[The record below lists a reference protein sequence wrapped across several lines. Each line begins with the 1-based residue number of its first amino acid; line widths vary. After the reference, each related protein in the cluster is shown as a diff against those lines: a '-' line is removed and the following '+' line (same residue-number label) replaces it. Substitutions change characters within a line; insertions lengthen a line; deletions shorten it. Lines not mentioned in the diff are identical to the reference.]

1 LAVCREIRATG
12 SSVPILILTARD
24 AVQDRISGLDTGADD
39 YLTKPFEFH
48 ELLAR
53 MRALLRR
60 GPALRP
66 EIIRVA
72 DLVIDTRARVVKR
85 SGRSIEMTAKE
96 YSLIEYLARAPEKWW
111 AAPT

>member
-1 LAVCREIRATG
+1 MLPRKNGLAVCREIRAAG

-24 AVQDRISGLDTGADD
+24 AAGLDTGADD

-60 GPALRP
+60 GAALRP

-72 DLVIDTRARVVKR
+72 AKPSRPFEQCR
-85 SGRSIEMTAKE
+85 SAQV
-96 YSLIEYLARAPEKWW
+96 A
-111 AAPT
+111 